1 MRSLVKTQLRLALRL
16 CLTLAAVVMG
26 LPALF
31 ALFPG
36 LRAQRLLG
44 LPLVWVLL
52 AGLIY
57 PWFVACGWWYVRQA
71 ERNERDF
78 AELVDRTP
86 GTDL

>member
-1 MRSLVKTQLRLALRL
+1 VRL
-16 CLTLAAVVMG
+16 CLVLVFVVG
-26 LPALF
+26 GIPALF

-36 LRAQRLLG
+36 LREQRLLG
-44 LPLVWVLL
+44 LPLAWVVL

-78 AELVDRTP
+78 AELVDRDP
-86 GTDL
+86 FERDPFERAR